1 MRSRRKRSSLLSS
14 EVPCGE
20 LTGATTS
27 PTPQTVYITG
37 SHINSQC
44 RAIMNRYTDIA
55 LGRAGSRDLLLEDSF
70 IAGGQIYCWRTDLL
84 LGDSFIAGG
93 QIYCW
98 GTDLLLE
105 DRFIAGGQIYCWR
118 TDLFLGDRII
128 PGGQIYCRGTDLFL
142 EDRFIAGGQIYC
154 WGTDLLLG
162 DWGTD
167 ILLGGN
173 QPPSKKFG
181 RSQCLLFGG

>member
-1 MRSRRKRSSLLSS
+1 MVRSRRKRSSLLSS

-55 LGRAGSRDLLLEDSF
+55 LGRAGSRDLLLGDRF
-70 IAGGQIYCWRTDLL
+70 IAGGQIYCWRTDVF

-98 GTDLLLE
+98 GTDLLLG
-105 DRFIAGGQIYCWR
+105 DRCIAGGQIYCYVPPWC
-118 TDLFLGDRII
+118 TMHGAS
-128 PGGQIYCRGTDLFL
+128 PVQSSCMCRNMLQTRLTCTAC
-142 EDRFIAGGQIYC
+142 EAGG
-154 WGTDLLLG
+154 GRRSRLG
-162 DWGTD
+162 LWLEENRVNFQLTVY
-167 ILLGGN
+167 
-173 QPPSKKFG
+173 
-181 RSQCLLFGG
+181 